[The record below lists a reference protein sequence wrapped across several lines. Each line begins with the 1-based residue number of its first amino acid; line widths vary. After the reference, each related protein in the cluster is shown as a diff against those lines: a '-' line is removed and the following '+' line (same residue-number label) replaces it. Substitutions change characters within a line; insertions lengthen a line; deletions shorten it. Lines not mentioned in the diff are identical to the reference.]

1 MFYTVQILLT
11 IAWQIL
17 NDANLFRTN
26 FHTAWHQKH
35 RIWNTHWLHIICFNA
50 FRIQV
55 QIRAILTRT
64 QEVTIIAL
72 TVLTGTF
79 THICT
84 KIVVLVSAVSVRCQL
99 VNSCS
104 TVSQSVQA
112 DCIQSQVTECIV
124 GVVEECRN
132 ESNTA
137 LSADNAALCRLCRCR
152 FLHVYHRQTDVAW
165 RCLSFVELL
174 NYSWMMFAISST
186 STVHLLNVVP
196 TNSSHIVA

>member
-26 FHTAWHQKH
+26 FYTAWHKKH

-84 KIVVLVSAVSVRCQL
+84 KMCLCQL
-99 VNSCS
+99 CLLGVNLS
-104 TVSQSVQA
+104 TAAVQV
-112 DCIQSQVTECIV
+112 DCIESQVTECIV
-124 GVVEECRN
+124 GVVEEWRN

-137 LSADNAALCRLCRCR
+137 LSAVNAALCRLCRCR

-174 NYSWMMFAISST
+174 NYSWMMFAVSST

>member
-1 MFYTVQILLT
+1 M
-11 IAWQIL
+11 
-17 NDANLFRTN
+17 
-26 FHTAWHQKH
+26 
-35 RIWNTHWLHIICFNA
+35 
-50 FRIQV
+50 QV
-55 QIRAILTRT
+55 QIRAILTLT

-72 TVLTGTF
+72 TVLKGTF

-84 KIVVLVSAVSVRCQL
+84 KIVVLVSVVSVRCQL

-104 TVSQSVQA
+104 ASWLYWVSSNWMYRR
-112 DCIQSQVTECIV
+112 CRRRHR
-124 GVVEECRN
+124 GKVEECRN

-137 LSADNAALCRLCRCR
+137 LSAVNAALCRLCRCR

-174 NYSWMMFAISST
+174 NYSWMMFAVSST